1 MAQVKVVEGINASAD
16 AVWELLGNFKGIQPG
31 PGIDDVIYKG
41 EGVGMTRQIVTP
53 NGDVIER
60 LDKFDPTARQFA
72 YAIINDDGPLPF
84 ANYSAAVAVNDNGDG
99 TTTVEWTGTFD
110 PRGVDEDKAVSIATG
125 IYTRAIDG
133 ARKALES

>member
-16 AVWELLGNFKGIQPG
+16 AVWEILGNFRGIQPG
-31 PGIDDVIYKG
+31 PGIDDVIYAG
-41 EGVGMTRQIVTP
+41 EGVGMTRQMVTP

-60 LDKFDPTARQFA
+60 LDRFDPQARQFA
-72 YAIINDDGPLPF
+72 YAIINDGGPLPF

-99 TTTVEWTGTFD
+99 TTTVEWTGTFE
-110 PRGVDEDKAVSIATG
+110 PRGVDEEKAVKIATG
-125 IYTRAIDG
+125 VYTRAIDG